1 MHFTLQPP
9 ATRCIGVVVVH
20 QIRRQ
25 VSSSVSFRPHQ
36 RHLEA
41 VALKRVP
48 RAHRKK
54 KKNKTSG
61 EVGRVASHV
70 PIFLLFGLLS
80 NEDSV
85 SVDIISSCAY
95 RSWGFTELSLP
106 RFHHLFASSIT
117 RLRTVE
123 LSLPLVICE
132 NRGPAQVQ
140 IALRSI
146 RKWSVLRCR
155 FCVRLNSTG

>member
-1 MHFTLQPP
+1 MVSVTPIPKKSKRVVKYYSNVRRRNRRNVHFTLQPP
-9 ATRCIGVVVVH
+9 ATRCNGVVVVH

-36 RHLEA
+36 RHLVA

-80 NEDSV
+80 NEYSV

-95 RSWGFTELSLP
+95 RSWG
-106 RFHHLFASSIT
+106 
-117 RLRTVE
+117 
-123 LSLPLVICE
+123 
-132 NRGPAQVQ
+132 
-140 IALRSI
+140 LRSSRFQGFI
-146 RKWSVLRCR
+146 ICLPPPLRD
-155 FCVRLNSTG
+155 SGQ